1 MVMNA
6 REAAEA
12 VEAVDYWRKQ
22 EEPTL
27 TRIDAY
33 LRGEH
38 DKPYQPR
45 SANTEYN
52 RLADRRISN
61 YLPLVVDTIAQD
73 LYVEGY
79 RLPDDPNNA
88 QAWEQWQL
96 NGMDSRQLGLHRA
109 AVAFGVSFA
118 VVLPGEAGT
127 SVIKCKSP
135 RQLTVVYEDTTEDE
149 WPLWAGQAGSYTL
162 GRGKVLTYKL
172 YDQDAVYTLE
182 TEPDS
187 DKYLLRDVQLH
198 RLGVT
203 PVSRYLNRNDLS
215 GQALSAIE
223 PLIPIQDRI
232 NETNFGLLMA
242 QNYAAFRQR
251 WVTGLDIPTDP
262 ATGEPVEPFNAAVDR
277 VWHTD
282 SPDAKFGEFQ
292 QTDLSGY
299 LQSKEASIRDMA
311 AIAQIPPQSLSV
323 PISNLSA
330 EALALIQ
337 SGHDR
342 SILEHKSLFG
352 EAHKA
357 TLRLAS
363 LAAGDRVSADETEGR
378 VIWRDTAATSFAA
391 MVDGL
396 GKIVTMLQ
404 VPPQAVWE
412 KIPGVTTT
420 EVQEWRRLAE
430 EADVL
435 GALNATLDRQA
446 QEFDAGQQ
454 AVEAPTAAPNA
465 PEA

>member
-1 MVMNA
+1 VVMNSQ
-6 REAAEA
+6 EAVEA
-12 VEAVDYWRKQ
+12 VEAVDYWRRQ
-22 EEPTL
+22 EEPAL

-38 DKPYQPR
+38 DKPYQPK
-45 SANTEYN
+45 SAHTEYN

-88 QAWEQWQL
+88 GPWRQWQL
-96 NGMDSRQLGLHRA
+96 NNMDSRQLGLHRA
-109 AVAFGVSFA
+109 SVAFGVSFTI
-118 VVLPGEAGT
+118 VLPGAPGT
-127 SVIKCKSP
+127 SVIRCKSP
-135 RQLTVVYEDTTEDE
+135 RQLTVVYEDTTDDE
-149 WPLWAGQAGSYTL
+149 WPIWAGQAGSYTR
-162 GRGKVLTYKL
+162 GSGKVLTYKL
-172 YDQDAVYTLE
+172 YDDTAVYTLE

-187 DKYLLRDVQLH
+187 DKYILRDVRVH
-198 RLGVT
+198 GLGVT

-223 PLIPIQDRI
+223 PLFPIQDRI
-232 NETNFGLLMA
+232 NETTFGLLMA
-242 QNYAAFRQR
+242 QNYASFRQR
-251 WVTGLDIPTDP
+251 WVTGLDIPVDP
-262 ATGEPVEPFNAAVDR
+262 KTKEPIEPFQAAVDR

-282 SPDAKFGEFQ
+282 DPNAKFGEFG

-299 LQSKEASIRDMA
+299 LASREASIRDMA

-352 EAHKA
+352 ESHKA
-357 TLRLAS
+357 TLRLAA
-363 LAAGDRVSADETEGR
+363 LASGDAVSADETEGR
-378 VIWRDTAATSFAA
+378 VIWRDTQATSFAA

-396 GKIVTMLQ
+396 GKLGTMLN
-404 VPPQAVWE
+404 VPVQALWE
-412 KIPGVTTT
+412 RIPGVTTT
-420 EVQEWRRLAE
+420 DVEEWRRMAE
-430 EADVL
+430 EADVMGRL
-435 GALNATLDRQA
+435 DATLNRQA
-446 QEFDAGQQ
+446 AELPIVAD
-454 AVEAPTAAPNA
+454 ENTL
-465 PEA
+465 